1 VWTICADQMLLFMR
15 MKPNLK
21 YIGMIKQKAT
31 ISPNF
36 FLKVSINTITWIWTK
51 SLIIHTVTF
60 RGIVN
65 VEKIYC
71 HFFSCDFVFYRRNT
85 YMVAFCFIIPI
96 YFKFGFILINNN
108 IWSAH
113 IVHTYYLITR
123 TNINLIFELCN
134 LLTGKQIGT
143 PQLHKAQVCISP
155 IISLIFPFL
164 SISHFLNILF
174 SDKDQRSN

>member
-1 VWTICADQMLLFMR
+1 MCCVGRKKIPGKKVTIYFFHIYYTPESHSMYNEWLCPYPGYGVHRHF
-15 MKPNLK
+15 
-21 YIGMIKQKAT
+21 QKKLGD
-31 ISPNF
+31 I
-36 FLKVSINTITWIWTK
+36 
-51 SLIIHTVTF
+51 
-60 RGIVN
+60 
-65 VEKIYC
+65 
-71 HFFSCDFVFYRRNT
+71 
-85 YMVAFCFIIPI
+85 VAFCFIIPI

-108 IWSAH
+108 NWSAH

-164 SISHFLNILF
+164 SISQLLQFFFRLLVM
-174 SDKDQRSN
+174 